1 MPDDRVVDGPKG
13 VQARPDLL
21 AEGWT
26 WRFLSDE
33 TRARIAEE
41 TYASAGFDVR
51 LEPVRP
57 EDVSPSCGSCSSALC
72 RITVAVYTRM
82 PSLETP

>member
-1 MPDDRVVDGPKG
+1 VSADPAVAGSKG

-26 WRFLSDE
+26 WRFLADE
-33 TRARIAEE
+33 NRARVAEE
-41 TYASAGFDVR
+41 TYSEAGFDVR

-72 RITVAVYTRM
+72 RITIAVYTRKSS
-82 PSLETP
+82 PETP